1 MRHLAHKRGFGRT
14 TSHRIAMFRNMVTSL
29 LAFEKITTT
38 LPKAKELRRVAEKMI
53 TLGKKGT
60 LAHRRAALGFV
71 REEKVVAKIFSSLAE
86 RYKTRPGGYTR
97 IFKLGYRAGDAAPMA
112 VIELVDRDAANEPKR
127 RTRKPAKQEE
137 QAKA

>member
-1 MRHLAHKRGFGRT
+1 MRHLALKRGFGRT

-29 LAFEKITTT
+29 LEFEKITTT
-38 LPKAKELRRVAEKMI
+38 LPKAKELRRIAEKMI
-53 TLGKKGT
+53 THGKKGT
-60 LAHRRAALGFV
+60 LAQRRLALGYV
-71 REEKVVAKIFSSLAE
+71 REEKVVGKLFGPLAE

-127 RTRKPAKQEE
+127 RTRKPAKEE
-137 QAKA
+137 AAKA